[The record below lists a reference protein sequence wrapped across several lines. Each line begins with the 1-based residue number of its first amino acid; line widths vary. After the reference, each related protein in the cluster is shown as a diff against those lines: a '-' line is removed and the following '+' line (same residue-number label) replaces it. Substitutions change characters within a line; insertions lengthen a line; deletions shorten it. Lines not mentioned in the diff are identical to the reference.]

1 MNMRCDP
8 DWADHARED
17 WIFEQ
22 HQKEIEKNES
32 TTRRDDNKKGSRVY
46 SKAPKLQ
53 SSRVE
58 DGVPIFIREA

>member
-1 MNMRCDP
+1 MNMRNDP

-22 HQKEIEKNES
+22 HQKELQKNGD
-32 TTRRDDNKKGSRVY
+32 TDRRTDNKKGSRVY
-46 SKAPKLQ
+46 DKAPKLQ

-58 DGVPIFIREA
+58 DGVPIFIR

>member
-22 HQKEIEKNES
+22 HQKELQNGNID
-32 TTRRDDNKKGSRVY
+32 RRTDNKKGSRVY
-46 SKAPKLQ
+46 DKAPKLQ

-58 DGVPIFIREA
+58 DGVPIFIRQA

>member
-22 HQKEIEKNES
+22 HQKELQNGNID
-32 TTRRDDNKKGSRVY
+32 RRTDNKKGSRVY
-46 SKAPKLQ
+46 DKAPKLQ

-58 DGVPIFIREA
+58 DGVPIFIRKA